1 MEVVETPPLSN
12 FDRQSN
18 NSPFYPMSIPSPSEL
33 ERNGFRSS
41 DFQDP
46 FPVDSPQTCG
56 PDDPSLVNS
65 PSSGGPDA
73 SQPCDGFE
81 MRAEP
86 VLGVEATLTDDR
98 DASGL
103 PPSPGDKSSAAV
115 RLQKVYRSYR
125 TRRRLADSAVVAEEL
140 WWQAIDFARLNHSTI
155 SFFDFLKP
163 ETAAS
168 RWSRIKLNAS
178 KVGKGLSVDAKAQKL
193 AFQHWIE
200 AIDPRHRYGHNLH
213 TYYEQWCESKS
224 GQPFFY
230 WLDIGDGKEVDLN
243 ECPRSTLRQQCIKY
257 LGPQERE
264 YYEYDIIEG
273 KIIHKQTRDLLDTS
287 NGSKGGKWIFVL
299 STSHELYAGQKKKGM
314 FHHSSFLAGGATL
327 AAGRLEAEHGILKS
341 ISAYSGHY
349 KPTVDI
355 LDSFLSFLK
364 EKGVNLNEVEVNKA
378 TDDSDSYFDGKPNGG
393 ENAAEISTF
402 SELHEPEIPT
412 EQRTISTESQETDKL
427 ETKTEY
433 KRTLSGGLQ
442 SPRAEVPKK
451 AILQRINSKKAAKSY
466 QLGNQLSLKWTTG
479 AGPRIGCVA
488 DYPVEVRQQA
498 LEFVDLSPRI
508 PHSPLTPSAFRRMGG
523 FASPS
528 AQTTSNA
535 CGCDAGGTSSV

>member
-1 MEVVETPPLSN
+1 MEVVETPTLSN

-18 NSPFYPMSIPSPSEL
+18 NSPFYAMSIPSPSEL
-33 ERNGFRSS
+33 ERNGLRSS

-46 FPVDSPQTCG
+46 LPVDSPKTCG
-56 PDDPSLVNS
+56 LDDPSLVNS
-65 PSSGGPDA
+65 PSTGGPDA

-81 MRAEP
+81 MPAEP

-178 KVGKGLSVDAKAQKL
+178 KVGKGLSIDAKAQKL

-264 YYEYDIIEG
+264 NYEYDIIEG

-299 STSHELYAGQKKKGM
+299 STSRELYAGQKKKGM

-355 LDSFLSFLK
+355 LDSFLSFLN

-412 EQRTISTESQETDKL
+412 EQRTISTESQETDKI

-466 QLGNQLSLKWTTG
+466 QLGDQLSLKWTTG